1 MRHKIGEALVRRFHA
16 KTGIF
21 HLSCGEYAI
30 LSLDWTIII
39 GIRFGGYSI
48 LIDAMSFEMASELLG
63 VPFPLTKGTKAYFGP
78 IALPQVRIPL
88 PLSGCRVA
96 SPKV

>member
-1 MRHKIGEALVRRFHA
+1 MRHKIREALVRQFHA
-16 KTGIF
+16 EIDTF
-21 HLSCGEYAI
+21 HLSYREYAN
-30 LSLDWTIII
+30 LPLDWTAIL

-48 LIDAMSFEMASELLG
+48 STDAMSFEMASELLG